1 MSVPTGGRDL
11 KIDAITGDLVIEN
24 GDFLWVDG
32 IEAIEQ
38 DIRTA
43 LQMFQGEW
51 FLDETEGVPYHQSIL
66 GQKVSPLVVRE
77 IFRRQLLAI
86 PGVLDVVSISASFVG
101 ATRTIAVTWKVST
114 DLGELTGENT
124 V

>member
-11 KIDAITGDLVIEN
+11 KIDAITGDLVLEN

-32 IEAIEQ
+32 IDAIEQ

-43 LQMFQGEW
+43 LQMFLGEW

-66 GQKVSPLVVRE
+66 GQKVSPLIVRE
-77 IFRRQLLAI
+77 IFRQQLLAI
-86 PGVLDVVSISASFVG
+86 PGVLAVVEISASFVG
-101 ATRTIAVTWKVST
+101 TSRTITIPWKVST
-114 DLGELTGENT
+114 DLGEITGEQT